1 MRTTFIPLVIALAF
15 ATGACGESDNPQP
28 ATSSDSAEAQAL
40 QERVEK
46 LESEA
51 KERDAAAA
59 KKLKAARSKA
69 RAAER
74 KARAARHAAKRR
86 RVQAREEAAQADAVD
101 VAVDEDSGGIV
112 VPNVVGLDHQ
122 AAQDALQGEGLWLL
136 DEEDCTGQGR
146 MLLFDRNW
154 EVVSTD
160 PPAGTHVDED
170 TTITLCSKKQG
181 E

>member
-15 ATGACGESDNPQP
+15 ATAACGEADDPQP

-51 KERDAAAA
+51 KEHDAEAA
-59 KKLKAARSKA
+59 KKLKAAKSKA

-74 KARAARHAAKRR
+74 KARAARRAAKRR
-86 RVQAREEAAQADAVD
+86 RAQAREEAAQAEAVD
-101 VAVDEDSGGIV
+101 VAVGGGSGDIV
-112 VPNVVGLDHQ
+112 VPNVAGLDHQ

-136 DEEDCTGQGR
+136 DEKDCTGQGR

-154 EVVSTD
+154 EVVRTD
-160 PPAGTHVDED
+160 PPAGTHVGED
-170 TTITLCSKKQG
+170 TTIIICSKKQG